1 MASQN
6 LFDPSDAESTSFA
19 AIGSDIE
26 FEGMPKGFIKYFR
39 EAKKLVDQIADAW
52 SETMKDTEDS
62 VRKMSSDKP
71 GAGRLGLGS
80 FTRAEKVGMGVA
92 LAGFGA
98 STYMRAAPNTMAAV
112 TQRMGADTYAG
123 LSGMSSRQA
132 IMQANR
138 QVGGGATSAM
148 GPTMAAMNLTYQ
160 GGYTASSLSSK
171 NIMSQIGGMSAMSGM
186 SNEMAAASVAGMNGM
201 SFLRAGVQIRDREGN
216 LKPPNQIINDVYSF
230 LYRGQK
236 ITKDQAAL
244 VLNPGSKGYATIQ
257 QITGGD
263 PQLMQMIQSGIIARA
278 SAGSDKKFS
287 SAMTSKDPNTM
298 LDVLGVDKSS
308 PIRSNFRFNSS
319 ENRKLE
325 STEQGLVGGYNVSLR
340 TTAALND
347 AYSVMADTL
356 GPVND
361 GLMTLKGILQTLP
374 NAGNMGGVIASF
386 TGALAG
392 AASTLLQFALLS
404 RLLGG
409 AGAAGLLGKAGGAAA
424 VATGA
429 AKMGGKFLKGGVL
442 AAGATVAGDAIKSG
456 STKGSARSRAGNA
469 AKYAGMAAG
478 ATAMFN
484 AIPGLGQIGFGITTS
499 LGALYGAATGGP
511 HDHGNLGVG
520 GPNEGPSTPTPF
532 ASPVPKATP
541 ITSPFGPRD
550 NSQNPQI
557 SSNHKGIDFGTPS
570 GTALTAITDG
580 VISTIGNE
588 AKGYGQWIEVKH
600 EDGTASRY
608 AHLSQIN
615 VSRGQK
621 VVPGQ
626 VVGRSGG
633 KKGQAGAGN
642 STGAHLHFE
651 ILNEKGVKVNP
662 AAYLSG
668 APASPINGN
677 MTASAVAGPKA
688 IGSESMW
695 AAKKA
700 AAKGKGKG
708 KFTGKNV
715 SQLSSPAL
723 TTSLSTSSFN
733 EDLGGPISTMNVG
746 VANSSSNIGG
756 PSAAMNVGV
765 ASSSSDAKNV
775 TINLQM
781 KVSIAQGSVQEADR
795 LVRLVGKKLTDS
807 DVLKKIGSAL

>member
-6 LFDPSDAESTSFA
+6 MFEPSDAAPTPFA
-19 AIGSDIE
+19 SMGSDLE
-26 FEGMPKGFIKYFR
+26 FEGMPKGLIKYFKQV
-39 EAKKLVDQIADAW
+39 EKIVDSIVDKLYD
-52 SETMKDTEDS
+52 SFKDTEEATN
-62 VRKMSSDKP
+62 KLAANKP

-80 FTRAEKVGMGVA
+80 FSRAEKVGMGIG

-98 STYMRAAPNTMAAV
+98 STYMGMAPNTMAAV

-132 IMQANR
+132 IMKANE

-148 GPTMAAMNLTYQ
+148 GPTMAAMNLTYR
-160 GGYTASSLSSK
+160 GGYTASSLSSQ

-186 SNEMAAASVAGMNGM
+186 SNEAAAASVAGMNGM
-201 SFLRAGVQIRDREGN
+201 SFLRAGVQIRDAQGN
-216 LKPPNQIINDVYSF
+216 LKPPNQIINDVYRF

-236 ITKDQAAL
+236 ITKEQAAL
-244 VLNPGSKGYATIQ
+244 VLNPGSKGYASLQ

-263 PQLMQMIQSGIIARA
+263 AQLMQMIQSGIIARA

-287 SAMTSKDPNTM
+287 SAMQSKDPNSM
-298 LDVLGVDKSS
+298 LNVLGVDKSS
-308 PIRSNFRFNSS
+308 PIRSNFRFNAS

-325 STEQGLVGGYNVSLR
+325 STEEGLVGGYNVSLR

-374 NAGNMGGVIASF
+374 NAGNMGAAVSGVISALSGFASSLIAF
-386 TGALAG
+386 GI
-392 AASTLLQFALLS
+392 LS
-404 RLLGG
+404 RAGGG
-409 AGAAGLLGKAGGAAA
+409 AGLAGLLGKAKGAAPLVGNTAKIGGSFLRGGAVA
-424 VATGA
+424 V
-429 AKMGGKFLKGGVL
+429 
-442 AAGATVAGDAIKSG
+442 GATVAGSAIQGG
-456 STKGSARSRAGNA
+456 STKGSMRSRAGNA

-520 GPNEGPSTPTPF
+520 GPQEDKVPTPF

-550 NSQNPQI
+550 NSQNPGI

-570 GTALTAITDG
+570 GTALTAVTDG
-580 VISTIGNE
+580 VISLMGNE
-588 AKGYGQWIEVKH
+588 AKGYGRWVEVKH

-608 AHLSQIN
+608 AHLSQVN
-615 VSRGQK
+615 VSKGQK

-626 VVGRSGG
+626 VIGRSGG
-633 KKGQAGAGN
+633 KKGQPGAGN

-651 ILNEKGVKVNP
+651 ILNERGVKVNP
-662 AAYLSG
+662 APYLSG

-677 MTASAVAGPKA
+677 LTASAVAGPKA
-688 IGSESMW
+688 IGSESNW

-700 AAKGKGKG
+700 RTKAFKP
-708 KFTGKNV
+708 KNLT
-715 SQLSSPAL
+715 QLSSPTL
-723 TTSLSTSSFN
+723 TTSLSSAGFN
-733 EDLGGPISTMNVG
+733 EDLGGPVQEMNLGGAKSTG
-746 VANSSSNIGG
+746 SKSSN
-756 PSAAMNVGV
+756 VV
-765 ASSSSDAKNV
+765 
-775 TINLQM
+775 INLQM
-781 KVSIAQGSVQEADR
+781 KVNIAQGSVQEADR
-795 LVRLVGKKLTDS
+795 LVKLVGKKLTDS
-807 DVLKKIGSAL
+807 NVLKQIGSAL

>member
-6 LFDPSDAESTSFA
+6 MFEPSDAESTSFA
-19 AIGSDIE
+19 SMGSDIE

-39 EAKKLVDQIADAW
+39 EAKKLVDEIADAW
-52 SETMKDTEDS
+52 SETMKDTEES

-80 FTRAEKVGMGVA
+80 FSRAEKVGMGIG

-98 STYMRAAPNTMAAV
+98 STYAAVAPNTMAAV

-123 LSGMSSRQA
+123 LSNMSSRQA

-160 GGYTASSLSSK
+160 GGYTASSLSSR

-201 SFLRAGVQIRDREGN
+201 SFLRAGVQIRDRQGN

-236 ITKDQAAL
+236 ITKEQAAL
-244 VLNPGSKGYATIQ
+244 VLNPGSKGYATLQ

-263 PQLMQMIQSGIIARA
+263 AQLMQMIQSGIIARA

-287 SAMTSKDPNTM
+287 SAMQSKDPNSM
-298 LDVLGVDKSS
+298 LNVLGVDKSS

-325 STEQGLVGGYNVSLR
+325 STEEGLVGGYNVALR
-340 TTAALND
+340 STAALND

-374 NAGNMGGVIASF
+374 NAGNMGGAIAGF

-392 AASTLLQFALLS
+392 LTSTILQVALVS

-409 AGAAGLLGKAGGAAA
+409 AGITGLLGKGAGLAAGVATAGTAAA
-424 VATGA
+424 VGLGAGVAGYGVGKGGKALGNKLGTSNTVTRTGSTLAGAGAGA
-429 AKMGGKFLKGGVL
+429 AIGSMIMPGV
-442 AAGATVAGDAIKSG
+442 GTVVG
-456 STKGSARSRAGNA
+456 SVLG
-469 AKYAGMAAG
+469 
-478 ATAMFN
+478 
-484 AIPGLGQIGFGITTS
+484 GLGGFFGS
-499 LGALYGAATGGP
+499 GGP

-520 GPNEGPSTPTPF
+520 GPQEDKVPTPF

-550 NSQNPQI
+550 NSQNPGI

-570 GTALTAITDG
+570 GTALTAVTDG
-580 VISTIGNE
+580 VISLMGNE
-588 AKGYGQWIEVKH
+588 AKGYGRWVEVKH

-608 AHLSQIN
+608 AHLSQVN
-615 VSRGQK
+615 VSKGQK

-626 VVGRSGG
+626 VIGRSGG
-633 KKGQAGAGN
+633 KKGQPGAGN

-651 ILNEKGVKVNP
+651 ILNERGVKVNP
-662 AAYLSG
+662 APYLSG
-668 APASPINGN
+668 APASPISGN
-677 MTASAVAGPKA
+677 LTASAVAGPKA
-688 IGSESMW
+688 IGSESHW

-700 AAKGKGKG
+700 RTKAFKP
-708 KFTGKNV
+708 KNLT
-715 SQLSSPAL
+715 QLSSPTL
-723 TTSLSTSSFN
+723 TTSLSSAGFN
-733 EDLGGPISTMNVG
+733 EDLGGPTQEMNLGGAQSTG
-746 VANSSSNIGG
+746 SKSSN
-756 PSAAMNVGV
+756 VV
-765 ASSSSDAKNV
+765 
-775 TINLQM
+775 INLQM
-781 KVSIAQGSVQEADR
+781 KVNIAQGSVQEADR
-795 LVRLVGKKLTDS
+795 LVKLVGKKLTDS
-807 DVLKKIGSAL
+807 SVLKQIGSAL

>member
-1 MASQN
+1 MAGAIGN
-6 LFDPSDAESTSFA
+6 MENPSDAQSTPLSA
-19 AIGSDIE
+19 MGSDVE

-39 EAKKLVDQIADAW
+39 EAKKLVDQIADEW
-52 SETMKDTEDS
+52 SKVLKDTEAS
-62 VRKMSSDKP
+62 ATRLGSDKP
-71 GAGRLGLGS
+71 GSGRLGLGS
-80 FTRAEKVGMGVA
+80 FSRAEKVGMGIG

-98 STYMRAAPNTMAAV
+98 ATYTAVAPNTMAAV

-160 GGYTASSLSSK
+160 GGYTASSLSSR

-201 SFLRAGVQIRDREGN
+201 SFLRAGVQIRDPQGN
-216 LKPPNQIINDVYSF
+216 LKPPNTIINDVYRF

-236 ITKDQAAL
+236 ITKQQAAL
-244 VLNPGSKGYATIQ
+244 VMNPGSKGYATLQ

-278 SAGSDKKFS
+278 SAGSDSKFS
-287 SAMTSKDPNTM
+287 SAMNSKDPNTM
-298 LDVLGVDKSS
+298 LNVLGVDKSS

-325 STEQGLVGGYNVSLR
+325 STEEGLVGGYNVSLR

-374 NAGNMGGVIASF
+374 NAGNMGGAIAGF
-386 TGALAG
+386 AGALAG
-392 AASTLLQFALLS
+392 LASTIIQVALVS

-409 AGAAGLLGKAGGAAA
+409 AGVAGLLGKGAGLTAGLATAGTAAA
-424 VATGA
+424 VGLGAGVAGFGVGKGGKALGNKLGTSNTVTRTGSTLAGAGAGA
-429 AKMGGKFLKGGVL
+429 AIGTMIMPGV
-442 AAGATVAGDAIKSG
+442 GTVVG
-456 STKGSARSRAGNA
+456 SVLG
-469 AKYAGMAAG
+469 
-478 ATAMFN
+478 
-484 AIPGLGQIGFGITTS
+484 GLGGFFGS
-499 LGALYGAATGGP
+499 GGP

-520 GPNEGPSTPTPF
+520 GPKENASPTPY

-570 GTALTAITDG
+570 GTALTSITDG
-580 VISTIGNE
+580 VISVMGNE
-588 AKGYGQWIEVKH
+588 AKGYGRWVEVKH

-608 AHLSQIN
+608 AHLSQVN
-615 VSRGQK
+615 VSKGQK

-626 VVGRSGG
+626 VIGRSGG
-633 KKGQAGAGN
+633 KKGQPGAGN

-651 ILNEKGVKVNP
+651 ILNERGVKVNP
-662 AAYLSG
+662 APYLSG
-668 APASPINGN
+668 APASPINGS
-677 MTASAVAGPKA
+677 MTASAAAGPKA
-688 IGSESMW
+688 HGSDATWS
-695 AAKKA
+695 AKKA
-700 AAKGKGKG
+700 TSKA

-715 SQLSSPAL
+715 KQLSSPAL
-723 TTSLSTSSFN
+723 TTSLSTAGYN
-733 EDLGGPISTMNVG
+733 EDV
-746 VANSSSNIGG
+746 GG

-765 ASSSSDAKNV
+765 SSSSGSSKNV
-775 TINLQM
+775 VINLQM

>member
-1 MASQN
+1 MAGAIGN
-6 LFDPSDAESTSFA
+6 MENPSDAESTSFA
-19 AIGSDIE
+19 SMGSDLE

-71 GAGRLGLGS
+71 GSGRLGLGS
-80 FTRAEKVGMGVA
+80 FTRAEKFGMGIG

-98 STYMRAAPNTMAAV
+98 STYAAVAPNTMSAV

-132 IMQANR
+132 ITQANR

-160 GGYTASSLSSK
+160 GGYTASSLSSR

-201 SFLRAGVQIRDREGN
+201 SFLRAGVQIRDPQGN
-216 LKPPNQIINDVYSF
+216 LKPPNTIINDVYRF

-244 VLNPGSKGYATIQ
+244 VLNPGSKGYATLQ

-263 PQLMQMIQSGIIARA
+263 AQLMQMIQSGIIARA
-278 SAGSDKKFS
+278 SAGSDSKFS
-287 SAMTSKDPNTM
+287 SAMTSKDPNSM
-298 LDVLGVDKSS
+298 LDVLDVDKSS

-319 ENRKLE
+319 ENKKLE
-325 STEQGLVGGYNVSLR
+325 STEEGLVGGYNVALR
-340 TTAALND
+340 STAALND

-374 NAGNMGGVIASF
+374 NAGNMGGVISSVI
-386 TGALAG
+386 GSLAG
-392 AASTLLQFALLS
+392 LAATIIQVTLVS

-409 AGAAGLLGKAGGAAA
+409 AGAAGLLGKGATAVLGAGAA
-424 VATGA
+424 VAGAGALAGLGAGAVGYGTGKAGKAVGNKIGASNTTTRVGSTLAGMGTGA
-429 AKMGGKFLKGGVL
+429 AIGAGVGSVVPVL
-442 AAGATVAGDAIKSG
+442 GTGIGAVIGTVVG
-456 STKGSARSRAGNA
+456 
-469 AKYAGMAAG
+469 
-478 ATAMFN
+478 
-484 AIPGLGQIGFGITTS
+484 GLGGFFGS
-499 LGALYGAATGGP
+499 GGP

-520 GPNEGPSTPTPF
+520 GPKEEKVPTPF

-570 GTALTAITDG
+570 GTALTAVTDG
-580 VISTIGNE
+580 VISIMGNE
-588 AKGYGQWIEVKH
+588 AKGYGRWVEVKH
-600 EDGTASRY
+600 EDGTSSRY
-608 AHLSQIN
+608 AHMSQ
-615 VSRGQK
+615 VSVYKGQK
-621 VVPGQ
+621 VVAGQ
-626 VVGRSGG
+626 VIGRSGG

-651 ILNEKGVKVNP
+651 ILNERGVKVNP
-662 AAYLSG
+662 APYLSG
-668 APASPINGN
+668 APASPINGS
-677 MTASAVAGPKA
+677 MKSPAAAVPKA
-688 IGSESMW
+688 IGSQSNW

-700 AAKGKGKG
+700 AIKGFKAKNLTQ
-708 KFTGKNV
+708 F
-715 SQLSSPAL
+715 SSPAL
-723 TTSLSTSSFN
+723 TSSLSSAGFN
-733 EDLGGPISTMNVG
+733 EDLGGPVQEMNLG
-746 VANSSSNIGG
+746 SPSQTGSKSSN
-756 PSAAMNVGV
+756 VV
-765 ASSSSDAKNV
+765 
-775 TINLQM
+775 INLQM
-781 KVSIAQGSVQEADR
+781 KVNIAQGSVQEADR
-795 LVRLVGKKLTDS
+795 LVKLVGKKLTDS

>member
-1 MASQN
+1 MAEAYGNMESA
-6 LFDPSDAESTSFA
+6 SDAKSTSFA
-19 AIGSDIE
+19 SMGSDLE

-39 EAKKLVDQIADAW
+39 EAKKLVDQIAEVW

-71 GAGRLGLGS
+71 GSGRLGLGS
-80 FTRAEKVGMGVA
+80 FTRAEKVGMGIG

-98 STYMRAAPNTMAAV
+98 STYAAVAPNTMSAI

-132 IMQANR
+132 ITQANR

-160 GGYTASSLSSK
+160 GGYTASSLSSQ

-201 SFLRAGVQIRDREGN
+201 SFLRAGVQIRDRDGN
-216 LKPPNQIINDVYSF
+216 LKPPNQIINDVYRF

-236 ITKDQAAL
+236 ITKQQAAL
-244 VLNPGSKGYATIQ
+244 VLNPGSKGYATLQ

-263 PQLMQMIQSGIIARA
+263 AQLMQMIQSGIIARA
-278 SAGSDKKFS
+278 SAGSDSRFS
-287 SAMTSKDPNTM
+287 SAMTSKDPNSM

-325 STEQGLVGGYNVSLR
+325 STEEGLVGGYNVALR
-340 TTAALND
+340 STAALND

-374 NAGNMGGVIASF
+374 NAGNMGGAIAGF
-386 TGALAG
+386 VGALAG
-392 AASTLLQFALLS
+392 LTATILQVALVG

-409 AGAAGLLGKAGGAAA
+409 AGAAGLLSTGGAAA
-424 VATGA
+424 LSAGA
-429 AKMGGKFLKGGVL
+429 A
-442 AAGATVAGDAIKSG
+442 AAGAGALAGLGAGAVGYGTGKAGKAVGNKVGASKTTTRVG
-456 STKGSARSRAGNA
+456 STLAG
-469 AKYAGMAAG
+469 AGAGAAAG
-478 ATAMFN
+478 AALGLVGGPFAPLTSGAGAVIGSVVG
-484 AIPGLGQIGFGITTS
+484 AIGGFLGS
-499 LGALYGAATGGP
+499 GGP

-520 GPNEGPSTPTPF
+520 GPKEEKVPSPY

-570 GTALTAITDG
+570 GTALTAVTDG
-580 VISTIGNE
+580 VISIMGNE
-588 AKGYGQWIEVKH
+588 AKGYGRWVEVKH
-600 EDGTASRY
+600 EDGTSSRY
-608 AHLSQIN
+608 AHMSQVN
-615 VSRGQK
+615 VYKGQK
-621 VVPGQ
+621 VVAGQ
-626 VVGRSGG
+626 VIGRSGG

-651 ILNEKGVKVNP
+651 ILNERGVKVNP
-662 AAYLSG
+662 TPYLSG
-668 APASPINGN
+668 APASPINGS
-677 MTASAVAGPKA
+677 MRSPAASVPKA
-688 IGSESMW
+688 IGSQSNW

-700 AAKGKGKG
+700 ALKGFKAKNLAQ
-708 KFTGKNV
+708 F
-715 SQLSSPAL
+715 SSPAL
-723 TTSLSTSSFN
+723 TSSLTSAGFN
-733 EDLGGPISTMNVG
+733 EDLGGPIQEMNLGIPSSTG
-746 VANSSSNIGG
+746 SKSSN
-756 PSAAMNVGV
+756 VV
-765 ASSSSDAKNV
+765 
-775 TINLQM
+775 INLQM
-781 KVSIAQGSVQEADR
+781 KVNIAQGSVQEADR

-807 DVLKKIGSAL
+807 NVLKQIGSAL

>member
-1 MASQN
+1 M
-6 LFDPSDAESTSFA
+6 
-19 AIGSDIE
+19 G
-26 FEGMPKGFIKYFR
+26 
-39 EAKKLVDQIADAW
+39 QI
-52 SETMKDTEDS
+52 S
-62 VRKMSSDKP
+62 
-71 GAGRLGLGS
+71 
-80 FTRAEKVGMGVA
+80 
-92 LAGFGA
+92 
-98 STYMRAAPNTMAAV
+98 
-112 TQRMGADTYAG
+112 
-123 LSGMSSRQA
+123 
-132 IMQANR
+132 
-138 QVGGGATSAM
+138 
-148 GPTMAAMNLTYQ
+148 
-160 GGYTASSLSSK
+160 
-171 NIMSQIGGMSAMSGM
+171 GMSAMSGM

-201 SFLRAGVQIRDREGN
+201 SFLRAGVQIRDPQGN
-216 LKPPNQIINDVYSF
+216 LKPPNTIINDVYRF

-236 ITKDQAAL
+236 ITKQQAAL
-244 VLNPGSKGYATIQ
+244 VMNPGSKGYATLQ

-263 PQLMQMIQSGIIARA
+263 AQLMQMIQSGIIARA
-278 SAGSDKKFS
+278 SAGSDSKFS
-287 SAMTSKDPNTM
+287 SAMNSKDPNTM
-298 LDVLGVDKSS
+298 LNVLGVDKSS

-325 STEQGLVGGYNVSLR
+325 STEEGLVGGYNVSLR

-374 NAGNMGGVIASF
+374 NAGNMGAAIAGFVS
-386 TGALAG
+386 ALSG
-392 AASTLLQFALLS
+392 AASALIAFGILS
-404 RLLGG
+404 KAGGG
-409 AGAAGLLGKAGGAAA
+409 AGLAGLLGKTGGAAA
-424 VATGA
+424 VAGGA
-429 AKMGGKFLKGGVL
+429 AKMGGNLLKGGVL
-442 AAGATVAGDAIKSG
+442 AAGATVAGSAIQSG
-456 STKGSARSRAGNA
+456 STKGSMRSRAGNA

-520 GPNEGPSTPTPF
+520 GPKEKETPTPF

-580 VISTIGNE
+580 VISVMGNE
-588 AKGYGQWIEVKH
+588 AKGYGRWVEVKH

-608 AHLSQIN
+608 AHLSQVN
-615 VSRGQK
+615 VSKGQK

-626 VVGRSGG
+626 VIGRSGG
-633 KKGQAGAGN
+633 KKGQVGAGN

-651 ILNEKGVKVNP
+651 ILNERGVKVNP
-662 AAYLSG
+662 APYLSG
-668 APASPINGN
+668 APASPINGS
-677 MTASAVAGPKA
+677 MTASAAAGPKA
-688 IGSESMW
+688 HGSDATWS
-695 AAKKA
+695 AKKA
-700 AAKGKGKG
+700 TAKG

-715 SQLSSPAL
+715 TQLSSPAL
-723 TTSLSTSSFN
+723 TTSLSTAGFN
-733 EDLGGPISTMNVG
+733 EDV
-746 VANSSSNIGG
+746 GG

-765 ASSSSDAKNV
+765 SSSSGNSKNV
-775 TINLQM
+775 VINLQM
-781 KVSIAQGSVQEADR
+781 KVNIAQGSVQEADR